1 MRSTQFEDQSP
12 FEEQPEERPSRN
24 RPVSLCETIRR
35 LGYAQNTQVRMYG
48 EVFNLVSDPFSVGE
62 HLVFVDALERK
73 SGRVRRVRIPSAIVE
88 RARTRVAQLKAG
100 APKLIAIAK
109 SAITLANGRSR
120 RETTADSSSRGTM

>member
-1 MRSTQFEDQSP
+1 
-12 FEEQPEERPSRN
+12 
-24 RPVSLCETIRR
+24 
-35 LGYAQNTQVRMYG
+35 MYG

-120 RETTADSSSRGTM
+120 RQTTADSSSRGTM